1 MIVIDKKYKWKTI
14 KLNNYIVHYIGSIK
28 ELNPIIQDIDNRSDS
43 LSYNDIDILLDN
55 FMIPGAVIME
65 SSKYIIAFVDHVRCY
80 PIFYTNTGD
89 FIISNSARKL
99 RNLIK
104 NKRDYSFDERSL
116 KEFTMSGYVTGYST
130 LIRGLNQ
137 FQSGERLIL
146 IKEFNSLDV
155 KRYYRYTPQPDLSK
169 SDDEWI
175 EELDVVM
182 NNVTMRM
189 IDRADNRPI
198 RVTLSAGLDSRV
210 LVCKLNEFKYKFLE
224 CFSYGPKWNWEA
236 RGARKVAKRL
246 NIPWS
251 QINLSHKKS
260 YNLFWKPGRR
270 EYWDFSDGLSS
281 LVNYQEFFPLCVIK
295 KNNNISDNVILING
309 QSGDFITGGHI
320 PKSLLVKEA
329 NIEIMLD
336 EIIKKHYSLWKNI
349 LTEDRLNFIKEKIL
363 SLMEISL
370 DDKLSSTELIALYEQ
385 WEYEER
391 QVKWVVQGQRAQDFF
406 GYDWQMPLWD
416 IELVKFYEKVP
427 VHLKIDQ
434 NLYKLWLEKWNYKGL
449 FIDFNPI
456 VWRWPGVSIVVVP
469 IAKIIGIFL
478 GKKRKKSWYELFYYW
493 GHGMEHYAPYSYY
506 EYFKLRKKIRN
517 FIPLHMKTWF
527 KENKAPLKFLG

>member
-1 MIVIDKKYKWKTI
+1 MVVIDKKYKWKTI
-14 KLNNYIVHYIGSIK
+14 KFNTYVINYIGCIE
-28 ELNPIIQDIDNRSDS
+28 ELTPIFQSIDNMGDTFSHE
-43 LSYNDIDILLDN
+43 NIDELLDHS
-55 FMIPGAVIME
+55 MPPGAVIME

-210 LVCKLNEFKYKFLE
+210 LVCKLHEFKYKFLE

-236 RGARKVAKRL
+236 KGARKVAKRL

-251 QINLSHKKS
+251 QINLSHKES
-260 YNLFWKPGRR
+260 HNLFWKLERNK
-270 EYWDFSDGLSS
+270 YWKFSDGLSS
-281 LVNYQEFFPLCVIK
+281 LANYQEYLPLSAI
-295 KNNNISDNVILING
+295 KNNCNIPSDAILING

-320 PKSLLVKEA
+320 PKSLLMQEA
-329 NIEIMLD
+329 DIDTMLN
-336 EIIKKHYSLWKNI
+336 EIIKKHYSLWKNL
-349 LTEDRLNFIKEKIL
+349 LTVERLGFIKRKIL
-363 SLMEISL
+363 NVMGINAG
-370 DDKLSSTELIALYEQ
+370 DNLSNDELIVLYEQ

-434 NLYKLWLEKWNYKGL
+434 NLYKMWLKKWNYEGL
-449 FIDFNPI
+449 FVDFNPV
-456 VWRWPGVSIVVVP
+456 VWRWPGLSIIVVP
-469 IAKIIGIFL
+469 MAKIIGFLL
-478 GKKRKKSWYELFYYW
+478 GKKTKSAWYELFYYW

-527 KENKAPLKFLG
+527 KENKVSSNFMD